1 MKLNRLAGLIA
12 TLVGVATVAQAD
24 YILDAVNVTP
34 PPPPPP
40 PPPAPGGRTLSS
52 WYFRDVDKKRDGI
65 QIRAWIAMENG
76 SLCWKTDSTQ
86 DVYGNKLGTVTFST
100 YGSGVNEYD
109 FAFDDGGAAFARVN
123 GQLVKPN
130 FVHGRTT
137 SATALTE
144 VTAGQAVMLSTD
156 QDGST
161 GNGWSFGDADSATPG
176 NQISVLFDYILD
188 GGILRFRTTT
198 TVAENGG
205 DAGTRTINR
214 VGNNRTDV
222 TAVNGAYTDGDSLY
236 VIAEIREK
244 GRGKKLVV
252 LTTNF
257 RPRTP
262 AKAILPDF

>member
-40 PPPAPGGRTLSS
+40 PPAPGGRTLAS

-65 QIRAWIAMENG
+65 QIRAWIELENG
-76 SLCWKTDSTQ
+76 QLRWKTDSTQ
-86 DVYGNKLGTVTFST
+86 DVYGNKLGTVTFSSF
-100 YGSGVNEYD
+100 GSNVDEYE
-109 FAFDDGGAAFARVN
+109 FAFDDAGAAFARVN

-130 FVHGRTT
+130 FVHGTT
-137 SATALTE
+137 TTATPLTQ
-144 VTAGQAVMLSTD
+144 VTAGSTVSLTTD

-161 GNGWSFGDADSATPG
+161 GAGWSFGDADANKPG
-176 NQISVLFDYILD
+176 NQILVLFDYILD

-198 TVAENGG
+198 TVADGGG

-214 VGNNRTDV
+214 VGDNRTDV
-222 TAVNGAYTDGDSLY
+222 TEVSGAYTDGNALY
-236 VIAEIREK
+236 VVAEIREK